1 MPPYRTRDNLL
12 GGRQTRKLQGA
23 HMDKL
28 EEQMAHLIRTVD
40 DLSDVVAR
48 QETEIATLT
57 RRVHMLMQREGER
70 EAAGS
75 DGVVIGNE
83 RPPHY

>member
-1 MPPYRTRDNLL
+1 ME
-12 GGRQTRKLQGA
+12 
-23 HMDKL
+23 KL
-28 EEQMAHLIRTVD
+28 EEQIAHLLRSVD

-48 QETEIATLT
+48 QETEIAILT

-70 EAAGS
+70 ESASGAS
-75 DGVVIGNE
+75 VVIGNE